1 MDQNM
6 NRRFVNLDKKN
17 QKNQKKPTKQK
28 KRKPIKVNRG

>member
-6 NRRFVNLDKKN
+6 NRRFVNLEKK
-17 QKNQKKPTKQK
+17 KTKEK